1 MIRRV
6 LVIASAL
13 VLAIVGGVVTFS
25 YASGADARAMAG
37 LEPTPVLVVVEP
49 IAQGTSASAI
59 ADAVALE
66 ELPASAVAP
75 GALGALADLA
85 EIADQVATSDLV
97 VGEQLLASRFAAPED
112 LGGAV
117 EVPEGMHLLTFD
129 LEARRVVGGDV
140 QPGDRVGVFV
150 SDGDPLTPATRL
162 VQHRVLVVA
171 VAGGASTTTDAETG
185 EQTEQAAEP
194 MISITLAVDATAAQQ
209 LVYSAEYELIY
220 LSIEPEG
227 AADGP
232 GVIEEVIR

>member
-49 IAQGTSASAI
+49 IAQGTPASAI
-59 ADAVALE
+59 ADAVELD

-75 GALGALADLA
+75 GALTDLGD
-85 EIADQVATSDLV
+85 IADQVATSDLV
-97 VGEQLLASRFAAPED
+97 VGEQLLASRFAAPDD

-140 QPGDRVGVFV
+140 QAGDRVGVFV
-150 SDGDPLTPATRL
+150 SDGDPLNPATRL

-171 VAGGASTTTDAETG
+171 IAGGASTTTNAETG
-185 EQTEQAAEP
+185 EQTEQAAQP

-209 LVYSAEYELIY
+209 LVYSAEYELLY
-220 LSIEPEG
+220 LSLEPEG

-232 GVIEEVIR
+232 GVITEVIR